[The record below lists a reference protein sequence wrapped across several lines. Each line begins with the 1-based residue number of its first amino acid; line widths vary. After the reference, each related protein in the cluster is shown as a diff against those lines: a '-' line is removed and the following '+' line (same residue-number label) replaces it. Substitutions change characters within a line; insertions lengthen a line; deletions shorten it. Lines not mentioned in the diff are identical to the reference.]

1 MKLVKSKLV
10 CGCCLEEIE
19 AKVQLVSS
27 ERIESGGELL
37 TVMVQDWSGSP
48 LILNLIMA
56 TEPVQPV
63 SGCPEPTVAESG
75 SA

>member
-27 ERIESGGELL
+27 EITESGGESV

-56 TEPVQPV
+56 TEPAQPV
-63 SGCPEPTVAESG
+63 LGCHEPTVVESG